1 MPEGKIRVLFICG
14 HNSARSQMAEVF
26 LQAMGKGAFAA
37 ESAGLELAER
47 INPLVVETM
56 KEIGFD
62 LEGKG
67 MQRVMDLY
75 EQGREYDFVIA
86 VCDAAKAGRCPVFPG
101 SGKRLHWPFED
112 PASLEGSWEERLAR
126 TREIRDEIRKR
137 VELWIEALEREGT
150 LEKRTG

>member
-1 MPEGKIRVLFICG
+1 MNEKKIRVLFICG

-26 LQAMGKGAFAA
+26 LAKLGKGAFYA
-37 ESAGLELAER
+37 ESAGLELADR
-47 INPLVVETM
+47 INPLVVEVM

-75 EQGREYDFVIA
+75 EQGREYDYVIA

-101 SGKRLHWPFED
+101 PGNRLHWPFED
-112 PASLEGSWEERLAR
+112 PASLEGTWEERLAR
-126 TREIRDEIRKR
+126 TREIRDGIRRKI
-137 VELWIEALEREGT
+137 ENWIAEMGVPGLGA
-150 LEKRTG
+150 